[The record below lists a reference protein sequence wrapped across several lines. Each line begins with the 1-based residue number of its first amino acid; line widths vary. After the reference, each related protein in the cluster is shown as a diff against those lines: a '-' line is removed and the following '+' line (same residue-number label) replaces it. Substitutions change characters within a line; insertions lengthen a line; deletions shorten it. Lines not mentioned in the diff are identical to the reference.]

1 MEILND
7 HVLREHD
14 MTYVM
19 FSALKIALPFSEE
32 LEYLIF
38 PDSTFRRKNRWPNL
52 VLIFD
57 HLFVLEWV
65 GVEVREGR
73 EECGNGRLTAS
84 CEKHR
89 TFGWGNTLGSIY
101 LGM

>member
-52 VLIFD
+52 VLIFN
-57 HLFVLEWV
+57 H
-65 GVEVREGR
+65 
-73 EECGNGRLTAS
+73 LTACS
-84 CEKHR
+84 GVGGRGGER
-89 TFGWGNTLGSIY
+89 RER
-101 LGM
+101 GMWKW